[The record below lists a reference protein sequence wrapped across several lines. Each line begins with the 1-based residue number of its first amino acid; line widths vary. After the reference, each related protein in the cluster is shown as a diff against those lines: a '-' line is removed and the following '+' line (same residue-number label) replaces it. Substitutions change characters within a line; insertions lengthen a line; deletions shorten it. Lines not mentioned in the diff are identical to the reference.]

1 MWPAPGSSPTRRTDL
16 CSWAE
21 QIPKGIS
28 AFVAP
33 RSTARNPE
41 VGLHNTL
48 LLPSKPRRTGGT
60 RERRSSGTTDLLRL
74 YLQDIGRVDLLT
86 NEEEVTLARLVQ
98 RREALLHQQ
107 RELAESDAAIGEL
120 HRLEELQRRE
130 ANQHSHWPTK
140 QEWARAAGLPLQELQ
155 KRIDLGYQ
163 VWAEQAQLEAK
174 DLKLALRNGRR
185 AKDHMIQA
193 NLRLVVAVAK
203 KYQQRGMEILDLVQ
217 EGTLGLERAVEKFD
231 PTRGFRFS
239 TYAYWWIRQG
249 ITRAIATQSRTIRL
263 PVHVTEKLNRIKRV
277 QQEIASNE
285 GRLASISDLARELG
299 ISEDTVRQT
308 LARVPRSVSLD
319 TRVGREQDTQLGDLI
334 EDSHATPEQTLT
346 IDELHNDLE
355 DLLEELTSR
364 EAAVLRRRFGL
375 EDDTPQTLA
384 QIGEELKLSRERVRQ
399 IETRAL
405 LKLRQPQ
412 RRSKVRDY
420 IQGLD
425 S

>member
-1 MWPAPGSSPTRRTDL
+1 M
-16 CSWAE
+16 
-21 QIPKGIS
+21 
-28 AFVAP
+28 
-33 RSTARNPE
+33 
-41 VGLHNTL
+41 
-48 LLPSKPRRTGGT
+48 
-60 RERRSSGTTDLLRL
+60 LRL

-98 RREALLHQQ
+98 RRETLLQQQ
-107 RELAESDAAIGEL
+107 RDLANSDPTIAEL

-140 QEWARAAGLPLQELQ
+140 QEWARAAGLSQDDLQQ
-155 KRIDLGYQ
+155 RIDAGYDA
-163 VWAEQAQLEAK
+163 WAAHAEMNARE
-174 DLKLALRNGRR
+174 LKVALRNGRK

-203 KYQQRGMEILDLVQ
+203 KYQQRGMELLDLVQ

-249 ITRAIATQSRTIRL
+249 MTRAIATQSRTIRL

-285 GRLASISDLARELG
+285 GRIASISDLARELG
-299 ISEDTVRQT
+299 VSEDTVRQT

-319 TRVGREQDTQLGDLI
+319 TRVGKDQDTQLGDLI
-334 EDSHATPEQTLT
+334 EDGHDTPEQTLT
-346 IDELHNDLE
+346 HHELHNDLE
-355 DLLEELTSR
+355 ELLDELTNR

-384 QIGEELKLSRERVRQ
+384 QIGEDLQLSRERVRQ

>member
-1 MWPAPGSSPTRRTDL
+1 
-16 CSWAE
+16 
-21 QIPKGIS
+21 
-28 AFVAP
+28 
-33 RSTARNPE
+33 
-41 VGLHNTL
+41 
-48 LLPSKPRRTGGT
+48 
-60 RERRSSGTTDLLRL
+60 LRL

-86 NEEEVTLARLVQ
+86 SEEEVTLARLVQ
-98 RREALLHQQ
+98 RREALLKQQ
-107 RELAESDAAIGEL
+107 RELSDINPAIGEL
-120 HRLEELQRRE
+120 HRLEDLQRRE
-130 ANQHSHWPTK
+130 ANHHSHWPTK
-140 QEWARAAGLPLQELQ
+140 QEWARAADLTLQELQ
-155 KRIDLGYQ
+155 SRIDAGYEA
-163 VWAEQAQLEAK
+163 WADKAAIDAK
-174 DLKLALRNGRR
+174 ELKVSLRNGRR

-249 ITRAIATQSRTIRL
+249 MTRAIATQSRTIRL

-277 QQEIASNE
+277 QQDIASNE
-285 GRLASISDLARELG
+285 GRIASIADLARELN
-299 ISEDTVRQT
+299 ISEETVRQT
-308 LARVPRSVSLD
+308 LERVPRSVSLD
-319 TRVGREQDTQLGDLI
+319 SRVGKDQDTQLGDLI
-334 EDSHATPEQTLT
+334 EDGKATPEETLT
-346 IDELHNDLE
+346 HDELHNDLE
-355 DLLEELTSR
+355 GLLDELTSR

-384 QIGEELKLSRERVRQ
+384 QIGEDLQLSRERVRQ

-412 RRSKVRDY
+412 KRSKIWDY
-420 IQGLD
+420 IQSLD

>member
-1 MWPAPGSSPTRRTDL
+1 M
-16 CSWAE
+16 
-21 QIPKGIS
+21 
-28 AFVAP
+28 P
-33 RSTARNPE
+33 RQS
-41 VGLHNTL
+41 
-48 LLPSKPRRTGGT
+48 RRTGKT
-60 RERRSSGTTDLLRL
+60 LDRRSTGTTDLLRL

-98 RREALLHQQ
+98 RRETLLHQQ
-107 RELAESDAAIGEL
+107 KQLAESDPAIGEL
-120 HRLEELQRRE
+120 HRLEELQLRE

-140 QEWARAAGLPLQELQ
+140 QEWARAAGLSIESLQE
-155 KRIDLGYQ
+155 RIDSGYGA
-163 VWAEQAQLEAK
+163 WATQAGLEAK
-174 DLKLALRNGRR
+174 ELKIALRNGRR

-203 KYQQRGMEILDLVQ
+203 KYQQRGMELLDLVQ

-285 GRLASISDLARELG
+285 GRIASSSDLARELSL
-299 ISEDTVRQT
+299 SEDTVRQT

-319 TRVGREQDTQLGDLI
+319 TKVGRDQDTQLGDLI
-334 EDSHATPEQTLT
+334 EDGHATPEQTLT
-346 IDELHNDLE
+346 HDELHNDLE
-355 DLLEELTSR
+355 HLLDELTSR

-375 EDDTPQTLA
+375 EDDTPQTLSL
-384 QIGEELKLSRERVRQ
+384 IH
-399 IETRAL
+399 I
-405 LKLRQPQ
+405 
-412 RRSKVRDY
+412 
-420 IQGLD
+420 
-425 S
+425 

>member
-1 MWPAPGSSPTRRTDL
+1 M
-16 CSWAE
+16 
-21 QIPKGIS
+21 
-28 AFVAP
+28 
-33 RSTARNPE
+33 
-41 VGLHNTL
+41 
-48 LLPSKPRRTGGT
+48 
-60 RERRSSGTTDLLRL
+60 RL

-86 NEEEVTLARLVQ
+86 SEEEVTLARLVQ
-98 RREALLHQQ
+98 RRETLLKQQ
-107 RELAESDAAIGEL
+107 RELSDTNQAIGEL

-130 ANQHSHWPTK
+130 ANHHSHWPTK
-140 QEWARAAGLPLQELQ
+140 QEWARAAALTLQELQ
-155 KRIDLGYQ
+155 NRIDAGYEA
-163 VWAEQAQLEAK
+163 WAEKAAIDAK
-174 DLKLALRNGRR
+174 ELKLSLRNGRR

-249 ITRAIATQSRTIRL
+249 MTRAIATQSRTIRL

-285 GRLASISDLARELG
+285 GRIASIADLARELG

-308 LARVPRSVSLD
+308 LERVPRSVSLD
-319 TRVGREQDTQLGDLI
+319 SRVGKDQDTQLGDLI
-334 EDSHATPEQTLT
+334 EDGKATPEETLT
-346 IDELHNDLE
+346 HDELHNDLE
-355 DLLEELTSR
+355 GLLDELTPR
-364 EAAVLRRRFGL
+364 EASVLRRRFGL

-412 RRSKVRDY
+412 KRSKIRDY
-420 IQGLD
+420 IQGLG

>member
-1 MWPAPGSSPTRRTDL
+1 M
-16 CSWAE
+16 
-21 QIPKGIS
+21 
-28 AFVAP
+28 
-33 RSTARNPE
+33 
-41 VGLHNTL
+41 
-48 LLPSKPRRTGGT
+48 
-60 RERRSSGTTDLLRL
+60 RL

-86 NEEEVTLARLVQ
+86 SEEEVMLARLVQ
-98 RREALLHQQ
+98 RREALLKQQ
-107 RELAESDAAIGEL
+107 RELSDTNTAIGEL
-120 HRLEELQRRE
+120 HRLEDLQRRE
-130 ANQHSHWPTK
+130 ANHHSHWPTK
-140 QEWARAAGLPLQELQ
+140 QEWARAAGLTLQELQ
-155 KRIDLGYQ
+155 SRIDAGYEA
-163 VWAEQAQLEAK
+163 WADKAAIDAK
-174 DLKLALRNGRR
+174 ELKVSLRNGRR

-249 ITRAIATQSRTIRL
+249 MTRAIATQSRTIRL

-277 QQEIASNE
+277 QQDIASNE
-285 GRLASISDLARELG
+285 GRIASIADLARELN
-299 ISEDTVRQT
+299 ISEETVRQT
-308 LARVPRSVSLD
+308 LERVPRSVSLD
-319 TRVGREQDTQLGDLI
+319 SRVGKDQDTQLGDLI
-334 EDSHATPEQTLT
+334 EDGKATPEETLT
-346 IDELHNDLE
+346 HDELHNDLE
-355 DLLEELTSR
+355 GLLDELTSR

-384 QIGEELKLSRERVRQ
+384 QIGEDLQLSRERVRQ

-412 RRSKVRDY
+412 KRSKIWDY
-420 IQGLD
+420 IQSLD

>member
-1 MWPAPGSSPTRRTDL
+1 M
-16 CSWAE
+16 
-21 QIPKGIS
+21 
-28 AFVAP
+28 
-33 RSTARNPE
+33 
-41 VGLHNTL
+41 
-48 LLPSKPRRTGGT
+48 
-60 RERRSSGTTDLLRL
+60 
-74 YLQDIGRVDLLT
+74 
-86 NEEEVTLARLVQ
+86 Q
-98 RREALLHQQ
+98 RREALLLQQ

-140 QEWARAAGLPLQELQ
+140 QEWARAAGLPLPELQ
-155 KRIDLGYQ
+155 QRIDLGYQ
-163 VWAEQAQLEAK
+163 AWAEQAQLEAK

-185 AKDHMIQA
+185 ANDHMIQA

-285 GRLASISDLARELG
+285 GRIASIADLARELG

-334 EDSHATPEQTLT
+334 EDGHATPEQTLT
-346 IDELHNDLE
+346 HDELHNDLE
-355 DLLEELTSR
+355 DLLDELTSR

-375 EDDTPQTLA
+375 EDDTPQSLA